1 MFTNP
6 NLINP
11 HFNVNKQKIWHISI
25 DIKHQKLKKS
35 QQSETSA
42 VVYVCILIYLS
53 INLFR
58 LYLSNTFRTF
68 GNLGVA
74 LLIKRRMSCKKKIE
88 RLNSKAISKRGSP

>member
-11 HFNVNKQKIWHISI
+11 HFNVNKKKYGIYQL
-25 DIKHQKLKKS
+25 DIRHQKFKKS

-58 LYLSNTFRTF
+58 LYLSNIFRTF

-74 LLIKRRMSCKKKIE
+74 LLIKRRMSCKI
-88 RLNSKAISKRGSP
+88 